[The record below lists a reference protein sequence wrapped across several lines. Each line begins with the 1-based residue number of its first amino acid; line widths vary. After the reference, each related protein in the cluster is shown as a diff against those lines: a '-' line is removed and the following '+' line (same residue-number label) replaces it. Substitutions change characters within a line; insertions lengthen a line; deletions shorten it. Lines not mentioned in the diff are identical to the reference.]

1 MTISAIPHRHTIGV
15 NRREMLQ
22 VGFSGLL
29 GLSALSA
36 AARGESAKAAETRT
50 PKSVIIVFL
59 TGAPSHLDTFDMK
72 PDAPAE
78 IRGEFRPIATR
89 TPGLIVG
96 EHLPQLAARSDKY
109 AVVRSLSHRE
119 NNHLVATHHVL

>member
-1 MTISAIPHRHTIGV
+1 MKISAIPHRHTIGV
-15 NRREMLQ
+15 NRRELLQ

-36 AARGESAKAAETRT
+36 SARAGQAAATPTRS

-59 TGAPSHLDTFDMK
+59 TGAPSHIDTFDVK

-78 IRGEFRPIATR
+78 IRGEFKAIPTSI
-89 TPGLIVG
+89 PGYQVG
-96 EHLPQLAARSDKY
+96 ELLPRL
-109 AVVRSLSHRE
+109 
-119 NNHLVATHHVL
+119 